1 MNISELLQNANVPI
15 VALVCGGM
23 CLLSLVLVVVLPILT
38 GTLQIF
44 GSIIDIF
51 TGIIGAFT
59 GILSG
64 GPVAWCG
71 CLFFLIVLMMCGG
84 MALLIAGAIS
94 SCGTP
99 NQMLF
104 CRLF

>member
-1 MNISELLQNANVPI
+1 MNFSDILQNANIPI
-15 VALVCGGM
+15 VLIVCGGM
-23 CLLSLVLVVVLPILT
+23 CLLSLVLVVVLPLIT

-44 GSIIDIF
+44 GSIVDIF

-64 GPVAWCG
+64 GPIAWCG

-84 MALLIAGAIS
+84 MALLISSALS

>member
-1 MNISELLQNANVPI
+1 MNIGELLQNANVPI
-15 VALVCGGM
+15 VVIICGGM
-23 CLLSLVLVVVLPILT
+23 CLLSLVLVVVLPLIT

-71 CLFFLIVLMMCGG
+71 CLFFLVVLAMCGG
-84 MALLIAGAIS
+84 LALIVANIVAT
-94 SCGTP
+94 CGTP
-99 NQMLF
+99 DQVMF